1 MPTTTQRIS
10 AILTSAVILMGGAF
24 AASLVPSV
32 EANETSIVRAD
43 LEVTIEGVRNGNGH
57 VIILVMDDA
66 DAYNASDYDTATRY
80 REISA
85 EAGRVT
91 ATFAG
96 LPSGRYAVVAFHDE
110 NGNRDLDM
118 RGSIP
123 SEGFAVSGARDAFDT
138 PAFDR
143 ASSHERSRR
152 VQMYYM
158 N

>member
-10 AILTSAVILMGGAF
+10 AILASAVILTGGAF

-32 EANETSIVRAD
+32 KANEKSTVEVG

-57 VIILVMDDA
+57 VIILIMDDA
-66 DAYNASDYDTATRY
+66 DAYNAFDYDAAAGY
-80 REISA
+80 REIA
-85 EAGRVT
+85 AAAGGVT

-96 LPSGRYAVVAFHDE
+96 LPTGRYAVVAFHDE

-118 RGSIP
+118 NDTIP
-123 SEGFAVSGARDAFDT
+123 GEGYAVSGARDAFDA

-143 ASSHERSRR
+143 ASSDERSRR
-152 VQMYYM
+152 VQMYYL